1 MASGMMCGKLP
12 YISIRGIAIMRY
24 ILLGALLSGLL
35 ATLVVLPKASASTP
49 LSPDDVARLRK
60 VIRPLP
66 GEDPFETIPWETN
79 LWEARV
85 KAAAAGKPILLWEMD
100 GHPLGCG

>member
-1 MASGMMCGKLP
+1 
-12 YISIRGIAIMRY
+12 MRR
-24 ILLGALLSGLL
+24 ILLLGILV
-35 ATLVVLPKASASTP
+35 TLVAVAALYRPVTLSAVPP
-49 LSPDDVARLRK
+49 LTDDEVARLRK
-60 VIRPLP
+60 VIHPLV
-66 GEDPFETIPWETN
+66 GEDPFDTIPWETS

>member
-1 MASGMMCGKLP
+1 MQRLMS
-12 YISIRGIAIMRY
+12 
-24 ILLGALLSGLL
+24 SGLL
-35 ATLVVLPKASASTP
+35 TLLIGLAIGHAPALVRAAPP
-49 LSPDDVARLRK
+49 LTQEDAARLRN

-66 GEDPFETIPWETN
+66 GEDPFDTIPWETS